1 MVPPGLS
8 GMAKRPCSVL
18 MLQYSAWLDQHST
31 AEALKSIAAALQAST
46 AEAKQADVVPTMLQ
60 LCQVT

>member
-1 MVPPGLS
+1 M
-8 GMAKRPCSVL
+8 L
-18 MLQYSAWLDQHST
+18 MQYSAWLDQHST

-46 AEAKQADVVPTMLQ
+46 ADAKQADVVPTMLQ